1 MTNITRLARIRH
13 LLRSSQVRLALGLV
27 AVFVIVNFASLGFAW
42 VQLLNKS
49 EDQINLNLEQQIARF
64 SKTDN
69 PGTFGAL
76 VETEAA
82 DVDPKQRVVIFV
94 APDGRSFGNA
104 RAEMR
109 GGEIDLKERDAG
121 RELSDDGYSFRSK
134 AMAAGVLIV
143 GESRAPISDMQET
156 FFGLLSLAIFP
167 TLLISLG
174 AGVWMALV
182 SARRVRHIE
191 STLAQLTRGDLSA
204 RVPSADQN
212 DDLSRIGAGINRM
225 GASQEA
231 SMSALRQVSTDIAH
245 DLKTPI
251 QRIFVLLK
259 NLRDGLA
266 KGTPEADLADR
277 ALTET
282 ERAATVFQSLLMIA
296 QIEGGSAKSRFDAID
311 LTQIVSMF
319 VEIYEPA
326 AEDSGHSLVKTLLPE
341 TPVIVHGDKTLLGQL
356 IANLIENA
364 LRHTP
369 AGSSISLG
377 IELNPQEI
385 MLRVADNGPGIP
397 EGERD
402 NVLRRLYRLERSR
415 TTTGNGL
422 GLSHALAIAEL
433 HEARLRL
440 LDNSPGLCV
449 EVALPRSAGDQQQSI

>member
-1 MTNITRLARIRH
+1 MTDTMGLARIRH
-13 LLRSSQVRLALGLV
+13 LLQSSQVRLALGLV
-27 AVFVIVNFASLGFAW
+27 AVFVIVNFATLGFAW
-42 VQLLNKS
+42 LQLLSKS
-49 EDQINLNLEQQIARF
+49 EDQINLTLEQQVARF
-64 SKTDN
+64 SETYD

-76 VETEAA
+76 IETEAA
-82 DVDPKQRVVIFV
+82 DADPKQRVIVFNT
-94 APDGRSFGNA
+94 PDGRSFGNA

-109 GGEIDLKERDAG
+109 SGEVDLKARDASG
-121 RELSDDGYSFRSK
+121 ELSDDGYSFRTK

-143 GESRAPISDMQET
+143 GESRSSISDLQET
-156 FFGLLSLAIFP
+156 FVGLLSLAIFP

-204 RVPSADQN
+204 RVPNANHN

-259 NLRDGLA
+259 NLRAVIA

-282 ERAATVFQSLLMIA
+282 ERAAAVFQSLLMIA
-296 QIEGGSAKSRFDAID
+296 QIEGGSAKSRFDAVD
-311 LTQIVSMF
+311 LRQIVSTF

-326 AEDSGHSLVKTLLPE
+326 AEDSGHRLTMNVLPQ
-341 TPVIVHGDKTLLGQL
+341 TPVIVCGDKTLLGQL

-369 AGSSISLG
+369 AESSISLG
-377 IELNPQEI
+377 ITLNLQGVV
-385 MLRVADNGPGIP
+385 LSVADNGPGIP
-397 EGERD
+397 EGERS

-415 TTTGNGL
+415 TSTGNGL
-422 GLSHALAIAEL
+422 GLSLALAIAEL
-433 HEARLRL
+433 HDAHLRL
-440 LDNSPGLCV
+440 LDNSPGLRAEIVFPCS
-449 EVALPRSAGDQQQSI
+449 ARSV

>member
-1 MTNITRLARIRH
+1 MTDTTRLARIRY

-42 VQLLNKS
+42 VQLLSNA
-49 EDQINLNLEQQIARF
+49 EDQIALNLEQQIARF
-64 SKTDN
+64 RTTDN
-69 PGTFGAL
+69 PNTLAAL

-82 DVDPKQRVVIFV
+82 AVDPKQRVVVFV
-94 APDGRSFGNA
+94 APDGQSFGNA

-109 GGEIDLKERDAG
+109 GHEIDLKERDAG
-121 RELSDDGYSFRSK
+121 RELSDDGYAFRTK
-134 AMAAGVLIV
+134 AMAAGVLII

-156 FFGLLSLAIFP
+156 FLGLLSLAILP

-174 AGVWMALV
+174 VGVWMALV

-259 NLRDGLA
+259 NLRDRLT
-266 KGTPEADLADR
+266 KDTPEADLADR

-296 QIEGGSAKSRFDAID
+296 QIEGGSAKSRFEAVD
-311 LTQIVSMF
+311 LAEIVSTF
-319 VEIYEPA
+319 VEIYAPA
-326 AEDSGHSLVKTLLPE
+326 AEDNGHSLTMELLPE
-341 TPVIVHGDKTLLGQL
+341 KPVVVHGDKTLLGQL

-369 AGSSISLG
+369 AGSGISLG
-377 IELNPQEI
+377 LVLTPQEI
-385 MLRVADNGPGIP
+385 VLTVADDGPGIP
-397 EGERD
+397 EGERS

-422 GLSHALAIAEL
+422 GLSLALAIAEL
-433 HEARLRL
+433 HGARLRL
-440 LDNSPGLCV
+440 LDNSPGLLI
-449 EVALPRSAGDQQQSI
+449 EVAFPLPARDQRHC